1 MIRTVFRERSSRK
14 PVSYE
19 EQIISKDKYK
29 IIFSCKLGAIM
40 FIIPQIVAKRLNKCL
55 RTAYCLLRGMFS
67 FEYSLV
73 RLYERKKYFPSSVN
87 VTTIK
92 RSVILN

>member
-1 MIRTVFRERSSRK
+1 
-14 PVSYE
+14 
-19 EQIISKDKYK
+19 
-29 IIFSCKLGAIM
+29 M

-73 RLYERKKYFPSSVN
+73 RLYERKNIS
-87 VTTIK
+87 
-92 RSVILN
+92 LLL